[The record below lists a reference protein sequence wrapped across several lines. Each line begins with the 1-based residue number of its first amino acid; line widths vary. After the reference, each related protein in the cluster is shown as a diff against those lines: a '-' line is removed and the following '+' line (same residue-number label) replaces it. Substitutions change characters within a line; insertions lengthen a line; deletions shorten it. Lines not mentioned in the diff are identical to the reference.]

1 MGRRG
6 EPLRSREGSL
16 VAPWKDVAQL
26 GLSFLLHKWVSTRDP
41 TRLPLAPMARPNRPR
56 PPQGWPREGVG
67 ARWPRS
73 HTGYPQNGADGAEGE
88 QLRAPLGS
96 RCARISPA
104 RGRAAASGGRG
115 AFPESPLAAPRSSPG
130 LRGCLRARQKSELS
144 GAEPQIRARGSGAKP
159 SGSQPRF
166 GCRVQQQAGKVRFRQ
181 RGFSIPLAYKHR
193 NGLSRN
199 SDNFVKHHRLTR
211 SHREEQ

>member
-1 MGRRG
+1 M
-6 EPLRSREGSL
+6 
-16 VAPWKDVAQL
+16 VAPWKGAAQL
-26 GLSFLLHKWVSTRDP
+26 GLGFLLHQRVSTRDP
-41 TRLPLAPMARPNRPR
+41 TRLPLAPTARPSRPR
-56 PPQGWPREGVG
+56 QPPGWPREGFG

-73 HTGYPQNGADGAEGE
+73 HAGSPQNGADGAEVE
-88 QLRAPLGS
+88 QLRFPFGS
-96 RCARISPA
+96 RCAPISSA

-115 AFPESPLAAPRSSPG
+115 ACLGSPLAAPRGSPG
-130 LRGCLRARQKSELS
+130 LRGCLRERQKGELS
-144 GAEPQIRARGSGAKP
+144 RAEPQIRERGSGEKP

-166 GCRVQQQAGKVRFRQ
+166 GCRVQRQAGKVRFRQ
-181 RGFSIPLAYKHR
+181 RGVSIPLAYKHR